1 MTNTTA
7 RSSSKRHIFIPLPG
21 NQSGSKRLIVE
32 SMAPV
37 GINTDVTGVVYAPA
51 PGDTRPEFVT
61 VRFVAQVTEGTQP
74 NSKKAWASH
83 PMGCFEAAALPD
95 IGIFTISGV
104 TNAEMAR
111 LPFGGAG
118 YHIGALVR
126 GVNMVETR
134 LNESSDCKS
143 TCTGDAHNCRGGA
156 EPKQGQEGDTAREA
170 GKVAINCMKLMARF
184 QKERDLLY
192 SGDHIDDG

>member
-1 MTNTTA
+1 
-7 RSSSKRHIFIPLPG
+7 
-21 NQSGSKRLIVE
+21 
-32 SMAPV
+32 
-37 GINTDVTGVVYAPA
+37 
-51 PGDTRPEFVT
+51 
-61 VRFVAQVTEGTQP
+61 
-74 NSKKAWASH
+74 
-83 PMGCFEAAALPD
+83 MGRFEAAALPD
-95 IGIFTISGV
+95 IGVFTISGV

-170 GKVAINCMKLMARF
+170 GKVAIN
-184 QKERDLLY
+184 
-192 SGDHIDDG
+192 